1 MKRLPSR
8 LLPGLLVLM
17 AWVLS
22 ACSQGPGNADVQAI
36 LQEQVDPGAQVVI
49 VDRIDQLNVAE
60 REDVWLV
67 DVEATLRF
75 PRGLADVARDM
86 RQAGSGREAL
96 GRLGLVLR
104 FGEFEAGET
113 RPFQTRL
120 KLIEGRDGWMRAPT
134 G

>member
-1 MKRLPSR
+1 MKRLPTR
-8 LLPGLLVLM
+8 LLPGLLLLV

-22 ACSQGPGNADVQAI
+22 ACSQGPGKADVQAI
-36 LQEQVDPGAQVVI
+36 LQEQVDPGVQVVI
-49 VDRIDQLNVAE
+49 VERIDRLNAAE
-60 REDVWLV
+60 RGDVWLV

-86 RQAGSGREAL
+86 RQAGSGHEAL

-120 KLIEGRDGWMRAPT
+120 KLIEGRDGWMRAQT
-134 G
+134 D